1 MGALVLD
8 GDFVLSFILQVLG
21 LGELNLFVRVRHKAI
36 KSLVDSHS
44 HVGDAIVASCGCER
58 LRCDISWVIRVEE
71 ILDIRLRRLRELS
84 LVLASGIGE
93 TKGMRVRAELGAVER
108 CGSVDERVPA
118 VGAFSW
124 FRDFIYFEGVLC
136 AVTTRSILSC
146 VYVGSH
152 GVIFD
157 RVRPGE
163 LAVLVGNVL
172 QFWEGCCSGVASWQA
187 GTSNGDFLHR
197 RCSFVFFVSRF
208 FPIQLRPAALAVFVV
223 IIDADFSFDVID
235 LRVHL
240 VIPLVRERISANP
253 SSISINICTW
263 FDCHRPSIFV
273 EGDLSEKT
281 IPSSDEFMRSVFS
294 FLLDAERA

>member
-1 MGALVLD
+1 MPLLPEVYSVVYTSVAM
-8 GDFVLSFILQVLG
+8 VLSLIVYAQVNLQFLLGMFYNSGKDAVLG
-21 LGELNLFVRVRHKAI
+21 LPPGKP
-36 KSLVDSHS
+36 
-44 HVGDAIVASCGCER
+44 
-58 LRCDISWVIRVEE
+58 
-71 ILDIRLRRLRELS
+71 
-84 LVLASGIGE
+84 VLAMVTFYI
-93 TKGMRVRAELGAVER
+93 VDAV
-108 CGSVDERVPA
+108 S
-118 VGAFSW
+118 S
-124 FRDFIYFEGVLC
+124 
-136 AVTTRSILSC
+136 
-146 VYVGSH
+146 
-152 GVIFD
+152 
-157 RVRPGE
+157 
-163 LAVLVGNVL
+163 
-172 QFWEGCCSGVASWQA
+172 
-187 GTSNGDFLHR
+187 
-197 RCSFVFFVSRF
+197 FFVSRL